1 MPTAKRSPIPTEL
14 FVCLSFYLLSA
25 LVAVW
30 VSYDPGE
37 AWFRFGLIATGIL
50 AMVALLICSRL
61 WGDSALRLVALLCG
75 LLAGAL
81 GLYWLLTNDWGTD
94 NAAKLRYLHAID
106 RWIQL
111 QRPALPVV
119 EAINP
124 NVAGSGLATLL
135 PLAVGGM
142 MSAWRRKQRLYALC
156 IGLCAGAGLFA
167 LLLTASRGA
176 WLGLAAGS
184 AVALYLAGRTRLAR
198 IPYLTLL
205 SDSLLLL
212 TPVGLAGLFFL
223 AVVWPDWMQWL
234 GGSVAI
240 GSAAIGR
247 IALWQQ
253 GLDLVGDY
261 PFTGSGLQGPMMV
274 HSSYVLLSHV
284 GYISHM
290 HNLFLE
296 IGVQQGL
303 PALVAF
309 LGVYILALDNLR
321 RVLVVRRRISTL
333 ALGAVASLTSIAV
346 HGMVDAAL
354 FASRLVPVLFLALGF
369 ALGVGMTRR
378 EEPLYG
384 FGLLGWTLAA
394 ALVLTFLLQPQ
405 VRAAFQ
411 ANWGAA
417 LQSRSELSLYRWPQ
431 WPIQDALRRSDSLDL
446 APARQRYAAALA
458 LNPLNVTANRRLG
471 QIALSLGEY
480 DEALRHLSLA
490 YDYAPGQRATRLL
503 LAEVRGIRGE
513 TDEGAALLRTVDV
526 AQSQWQGRIWWHS
539 HLGETALVQR
549 LREVM
554 QLAALPAR

>member
-1 MPTAKRSPIPTEL
+1 MSDVKRSPFSTAL
-14 FVCLSFYLLSA
+14 FLWLILYLLSA
-25 LVAVW
+25 LGAVW

-37 AWFRFGLIATGIL
+37 AWFRFWLIAAGL
-50 AMVALLICSRL
+50 GAMLVLLISSRL
-61 WGDSALRLVALLCG
+61 WGDSILRLAALVCG
-75 LLAGAL
+75 LLAAAL
-81 GLYWLLTNDWGTD
+81 GLYWLLTNDWGTTG
-94 NAAKLRYLHAID
+94 AAKFRYLQIIG

-111 QRPALPVV
+111 HRPALPVA
-119 EAINP
+119 ETINA
-124 NVAGSGLATLL
+124 NVAGSGLAALL

-142 MSAWRRKQRLYALC
+142 MSAWRRNQRLYALC

-198 IPYLTLL
+198 IPYMTLL
-205 SDSLLLL
+205 LDGMLLLMPL
-212 TPVGLAGLFFL
+212 GMAALFFL
-223 AVVWPDWMQWL
+223 AVVRPDWAQWL
-234 GGSVAI
+234 GGTVAV
-240 GSAAIGR
+240 GETSMGR
-247 IALWQQ
+247 IALWRQ

-261 PFTGSGLQGPMMV
+261 PFSGSGLQGPMMV

-309 LGVYILALDNLR
+309 LGVYALALDNLR
-321 RVLVVRRRISTL
+321 KVLVVRRRISPL
-333 ALGAVASLTSIAV
+333 ALGSVASLTSIAV

-369 ALGVGMTRR
+369 ALGVGMMRR
-378 EEPLYG
+378 EEPLYS
-384 FGLLGWTLAA
+384 FGLLGWTLVV
-394 ALVLTFLLQPQ
+394 ALVVTFLLQPQ
-405 VRAAFQ
+405 ARAAFQ
-411 ANWGAA
+411 ANWGAV

-431 WPIQDALRRSDSLDL
+431 WPIQDALRRSASLDL
-446 APARQRYAAALA
+446 TPAIQRYEAALV
-458 LNPLNVTANRRLG
+458 LSPVNVAANRRLG
-471 QIALSLGEY
+471 QIALSLGQY
-480 DEALRHLSLA
+480 DEAEQHLAQA
-490 YDYAPGQRATRLL
+490 YARAPRQRATRLL

-513 TDEGAALLRTVDV
+513 TDEAAALLRTVDV
-526 AQSQWQGRIWWHS
+526 AQSQWQGRIWWHI